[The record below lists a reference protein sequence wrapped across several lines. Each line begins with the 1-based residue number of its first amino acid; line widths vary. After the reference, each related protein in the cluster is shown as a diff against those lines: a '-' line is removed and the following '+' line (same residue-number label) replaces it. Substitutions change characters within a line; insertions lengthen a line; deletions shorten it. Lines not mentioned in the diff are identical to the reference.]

1 VVGGFLFVNEVLKRI
16 SPFTMVLFIIAIQ
29 FIALLLASPFQASGI
44 VAFSNP
50 ESVLNPLYYV
60 LLILAFTAFL
70 LLIIRLGKRWVI
82 RVIIGLVIIS
92 TLYFVYSSVLLNL
105 TDSGWL
111 IAIAATAVT
120 AFFLFYYPEWYV
132 IDLVGILIGAGA
144 AAIFGI
150 SFAVLPALVLLIAL
164 GIYDFIAV
172 YETKHMISLA
182 EGVVDSNLPVLF
194 VLPRNRGYSHVKW
207 AKEASQASG
216 EEKLEK
222 REAFF
227 MGLGDAVIPT
237 VLVISANTFL
247 SAPTFGF
254 INVPALGAAIGT
266 LAGYVALMLL
276 VLKGK
281 PQAGLPFLNSGAI
294 AGLLIASYLVGVK
307 PF

>member
-1 VVGGFLFVNEVLKRI
+1 VNEILKRI
-16 SPFTMVLFIIAIQ
+16 SPFTMVFFIIAIQ
-29 FIALLLASPFQASGI
+29 IVALLLANPFRASNI
-44 VAFSNP
+44 EAFSNP
-50 ESVLNPLYYV
+50 QSVFNPLYYIV
-60 LLILAFTAFL
+60 LILIFTAFL
-70 LLIIRLGKRWVI
+70 LLIIRLGKRWVLQ
-82 RVIIGLVIIS
+82 VIIGLVIIS
-92 TLYFVYSSVLLNL
+92 TLYFVYSSILLSA

-111 IAIAATAVT
+111 IAIAATGTT

-132 IDLVGILIGAGA
+132 IDLVGVLIGAGA

-150 SFAVLPALVLLIAL
+150 SFAILPALVLLIAL
-164 GIYDFIAV
+164 AIYDFISV

-182 EGVVDSNLPVLF
+182 EGVVDLNLPILF

-207 AKEASQASG
+207 SREASQANSG
-216 EEKLEK
+216 EKLEK
-222 REAFF
+222 REALF

-247 SAPTFGF
+247 IAPSFGL
-254 INVPALGAAIGT
+254 INIPALGAAIGT
-266 LAGYVALMLL
+266 IGGYFVLLAL

-294 AGLLIASYLVGVK
+294 GGLLIASYLVGVR

>member
-1 VVGGFLFVNEVLKRI
+1 MNEVLRRI
-16 SPFTMVLFIIAIQ
+16 SPFAMVLFIIAIQ
-29 FIALLLASPFQASGI
+29 LIALLLASPFQASGV

-50 ESVLNPLYYV
+50 QSVFNPLYYV
-60 LLILAFTAFL
+60 VLILIFTAFL
-70 LLIIRLGKRWVI
+70 LLVIRLGKRWVI
-82 RVIIGLVIIS
+82 QVIIGLVIIA
-92 TLYFVYSSVLLNL
+92 TLYFVYSSVLLNF
-105 TDSGWL
+105 TGNGWL
-111 IAIAATAVT
+111 IAIAATAAT

-150 SFAVLPALVLLIAL
+150 SFAVLPALILLIAL
-164 GIYDFIAV
+164 GIYDFVAV

-194 VLPRNRGYSHVKW
+194 VLPRDRGYSHVKW
-207 AKEASQASG
+207 SKEASQATG
-216 EEKLEK
+216 GEKLEK

-247 SAPTFGF
+247 SAPMFGL

-266 LAGYVALMLL
+266 LAGYLALMFF

-294 AGLLIASYLVGVK
+294 VGLLIASYLVGVR

>member
-1 VVGGFLFVNEVLKRI
+1 
-16 SPFTMVLFIIAIQ
+16 MMLFIIAIQ
-29 FIALLLASPFQASGI
+29 VIALLLANPFRASDI
-44 VAFSNP
+44 QAFSNP
-50 ESVLNPLYYV
+50 ESVWNPLYYV
-60 LLILAFTAFL
+60 VLILAFTAFL
-70 LLIIRLGKRWVI
+70 LLIIKLGRQWVI
-82 RVIIGLVIIS
+82 QVIIGLVIIS
-92 TLYFVYSSVLLNL
+92 TLYFVYSSVLLGL
-105 TDSGWL
+105 SDSGWL
-111 IAIAATAVT
+111 IAIGATAAT

-150 SFAVLPALVLLIAL
+150 SFAVLPALVLLVAL
-164 GIYDFIAV
+164 GIYDFVAV
-172 YETKHMISLA
+172 YETKHMITLA
-182 EGVVDSNLPVLF
+182 EGVVDSKLPVLF
-194 VLPRNRGYSHVKW
+194 VLPRNRGYSHMKW
-207 AKEASQASG
+207 SREASQASG

-247 SAPTFGF
+247 NAPMFGL
-254 INVPALGAAIGT
+254 INIPALGAAIGT
-266 LAGYVALMLL
+266 LVGYVGLMLL

-294 AGLLIASYLVGVK
+294 VGLLIASYLVGVK

>member
-1 VVGGFLFVNEVLKRI
+1 VDGGSLFVNEVLKRI
-16 SPFTMVLFIIAIQ
+16 SPFTMMLFIIAIQ
-29 FIALLLASPFQASGI
+29 VIALLLANPFRASDI
-44 VAFSNP
+44 QAFSNP
-50 ESVLNPLYYV
+50 ESVWNPLYYI
-60 LLILAFTAFL
+60 LLILVFTAFL

-82 RVIIGLVIIS
+82 QVIIGLVIIS

-105 TDSGWL
+105 DSGWL

-150 SFAVLPALVLLIAL
+150 SFAVLPALILLIAL
-164 GIYDFIAV
+164 AVYDFISV
-172 YETKHMISLA
+172 YETKHMVSLA
-182 EGVVDSNLPVLF
+182 EGVVDLNLPVLF
-194 VLPRNRGYSHVKW
+194 VLPRTRGYSHMKW
-207 AKEASQASG
+207 SREASQASG

-247 SAPTFGF
+247 NAPMFGL
-254 INVPALGAAIGT
+254 INIPALGAAIGT
-266 LAGYVALMLL
+266 LAGYVGLMLL

-294 AGLLIASYLVGVK
+294 VGLLIASYLVGVK

>member
-1 VVGGFLFVNEVLKRI
+1 MLKRI
-16 SPFTMVLFIIAIQ
+16 SPFAMVLFIIAIQ
-29 FIALLLASPFQASGI
+29 GVALLLAHPFQASDI
-44 VAFSNP
+44 KAFSDP
-50 ESVLNPLYYV
+50 ESVFNPLYYV
-60 LLILAFTAFL
+60 LLVLVFTAFL
-70 LLIIRLGKRWVI
+70 LLIIKLGRRWVI
-82 RVIIGLVIIS
+82 QLIMGLVIIS

-105 TDSGWL
+105 TETGWL

-120 AFFLFYYPEWYV
+120 AFFLFYYPEWWV
-132 IDLVGILIGAGA
+132 IDVVGILIGAGA

-150 SFAVLPALVLLIAL
+150 SLAVVPALVLLVAL
-164 GIYDFIAV
+164 GIYDFVAV

-182 EGVVDSNLPVLF
+182 EGVVDLKLPVLF

-207 AKEASQASG
+207 AREASQVSG
-216 EEKLEK
+216 EEKFEK

-237 VLVISANTFL
+237 VLVISANSFM
-247 SAPTFGF
+247 SAPAIGF
-254 INVPALGAAIGT
+254 INVPALGAAAGT
-266 LAGYVALMLL
+266 IVGYVALMWF

-294 AGLLIASYLVGVK
+294 GGFLIASYIVGVK